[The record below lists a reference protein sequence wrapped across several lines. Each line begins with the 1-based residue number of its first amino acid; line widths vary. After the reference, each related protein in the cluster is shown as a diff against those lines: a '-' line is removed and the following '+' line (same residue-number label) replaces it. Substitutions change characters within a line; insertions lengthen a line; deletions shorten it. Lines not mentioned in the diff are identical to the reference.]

1 MYCINDNDLSRSAE
15 IFFSNFIFN
24 GFIQSLN
31 YIGKTCDGSLDFFFF
46 TIFIFFT
53 IDFPPLEIIGLE
65 EEM

>member
-1 MYCINDNDLSRSAE
+1 MIMISADVQKD
-15 IFFSNFIFN
+15 FFPISFLMILFKAFIILAKLVM
-24 GFIQSLN
+24 GHLI
-31 YIGKTCDGSLDFFFF
+31 FFFF